1 MDTEQLLDIIELELT
16 QHRAFGDSE
25 YIRGQVVSCL
35 ERRLNTISSRLPVAG
50 HLLDALGQADCYT
63 RYRVLGDSVVRCV
76 IEYALTQLET
86 GSAYGLPLNECEEVL
101 REAFRLLADGK
112 CGAPLESRVT
122 AISRLGAESYHGW
135 VWGAEQPDDIFGRS
149 LRNIVQ
155 SNYGESLHTPD
166 ANEIAMLRRAT
177 CLLEELLPSLS
188 RSALSHAQVIAVFPA
203 VGKWKGRSSA
213 SQIRITGIFFLSR
226 AGLDEPWY
234 LAEHIFHEALHQKLY
249 DFRLGHSLLEPDYWK
264 DDAPRICSLW
274 NEPSKSHNWDTH
286 RAVAAFHVYVHL
298 GLLCT
303 IAERRATELEA
314 VYGPLRGMS
323 GSRKSLERARYL
335 GEQIKTTCWDELG
348 LAGKYL
354 VEWLMSVLDALDA
367 SPPPEGSSIHLL
379 LDRYEREAARVAAV
393 LGRLGPQG
401 FDGGAKADIPGQLT
415 TLVKEEANNVCS
427 ALSAVH
433 AGENLNR
440 FSNAIAQFSDAELG
454 VRFGEVRRLISRTLL
469 DLSPDGRGYRLDG
482 SPLESKRA
490 EEIVRQMVE
499 SSSHRLDNI
508 LAL

>member
-1 MDTEQLLDIIELELT
+1 
-16 QHRAFGDSE
+16 
-25 YIRGQVVSCL
+25 
-35 ERRLNTISSRLPVAG
+35 
-50 HLLDALGQADCYT
+50 LLDALSQAECYT
-63 RYRVLGDSVVRCV
+63 KYRVLGDSVVRCA
-76 IEYALTQLET
+76 IEHALAQLET

-101 REAFRLLADGK
+101 RETLRLLEDGK
-112 CGAPLESRVT
+112 GTGPLESRVE
-122 AISRLGAESYHGW
+122 AVSRLGPESYHGW
-135 VWGAEQPDDIFGRS
+135 VWSEEQPDDIFGRS
-149 LRNIVQ
+149 FRKIVR

-166 ANEIAMLRRAT
+166 VHEIGMLRRAT
-177 CLLEELLPSLS
+177 RLLEELLPALS
-188 RSALSHAQVIAVFPA
+188 RSALSHTQVIAVFPA

-213 SQIRITGIFFLSR
+213 SQIRITGTFFLSR

-249 DFRLGHSLLEPDYWK
+249 DFRLGHSLLEPDFWK
-264 DDAPRICSLW
+264 EDAPRICSLW
-274 NEPSKSHNWDTH
+274 NEPSKLHNWDTH

-303 IAERRATELEA
+303 IAERRAPELEA
-314 VYGPLRGMS
+314 VYGPPRGMV

-335 GEQIKTTCWDELG
+335 GEQIQESCWDELG
-348 LAGKYL
+348 LAGKRL
-354 VEWLMSVLDALDA
+354 VEWLMAVLDALDA

-393 LGRLGPQG
+393 LGRIGPQG
-401 FDGGAKADIPGQLT
+401 NGGVAKADLPGQLT
-415 TLVKEEANNVCS
+415 TLVREEANNVCS

-440 FSNAIAQFSDAELG
+440 FSSAIAQFSDAELG
-454 VRFGEVRRLISRTLL
+454 VRFGEVRRLISRTLM

-499 SSSHRLDNI
+499 SSSHRLENI
-508 LAL
+508 LAQ